1 MVNACGKGEQPKLA
15 MEVFEA
21 LQLQGVL
28 PDIVTYNAS
37 ISACEKGKELEQ
49 ALDVFEALRLQ
60 GMLPEGFAGRSPA
73 GRRNP
78 CRTSWVS
85 YGLLVVS
92 LEGRAS
98 LALGLRPSVHARRF
112 AVAGSPWVAAE
123 DGSPN
128 AGSRCGRLQC
138 SH

>member
-1 MVNACGKGEQPKLA
+1 

-28 PDIVTYNAS
+28 PDILTYDAS

-78 CRTSWVS
+78 CR
-85 YGLLVVS
+85 
-92 LEGRAS
+92 R
-98 LALGLRPSVHARRF
+98 
-112 AVAGSPWVAAE
+112 
-123 DGSPN
+123 
-128 AGSRCGRLQC
+128 
-138 SH
+138 